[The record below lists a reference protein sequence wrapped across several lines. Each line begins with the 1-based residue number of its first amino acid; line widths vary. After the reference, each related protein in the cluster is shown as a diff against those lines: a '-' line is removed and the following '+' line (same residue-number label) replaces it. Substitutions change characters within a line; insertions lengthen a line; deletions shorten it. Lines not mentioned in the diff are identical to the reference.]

1 MADQEDTDAEA
12 VVVHA
17 HAQEE
22 VEARELQAI
31 SLSGNI
37 NSLPPPF
44 DPPPFWWTSF
54 TPLL

>member
-44 DPPPFWWTSF
+44 DPPPFGWTSF